1 MVQTQRHRG
10 KVMEPFK
17 LDCSEDDRAVFISS
31 GLLITFSSE
40 HEMKLDDPVTT
51 KSCHTINTKRW
62 DCAGVHWALIY
73 QLVTEVR
80 ASEQARD
87 KCREEWL
94 SHKNVAQE
102 IV

>member
-1 MVQTQRHRG
+1 MMQTQRHCG
-10 KVMEPFK
+10 KVTEPFK
-17 LDCSEDDRAVFISS
+17 LDCSGDDGAIFISS

-40 HEMKLDDPVTT
+40 HEMKLDDPVTRY
-51 KSCHTINTKRW
+51 SHTINTKTW

-87 KCREEWL
+87 KCREEGL
-94 SHKNVAQE
+94 NHKKVAQE

>member
-1 MVQTQRHRG
+1 MMQTQRRCG
-10 KVMEPFK
+10 KVIEPFK
-17 LDCSEDDRAVFISS
+17 LDCSEDDRAVFTSS

-51 KSCHTINTKRW
+51 ECCHTINTKRR

-80 ASEQARD
+80 ASEQAAE
-87 KCREEWL
+87 KCREEG
-94 SHKNVAQE
+94 
-102 IV
+102 